1 MSEYRIRLTILLL
14 ITVLPWQVGIISA
27 DTWRL
32 QQGNEIESISP
43 QGQDR
48 FMWEVAEIKKLVN
61 SGQAKAAREAFDKLK
76 KDHPDIAGPD
86 FDAFIEAEILFC
98 EGKFT
103 KAVRTYDKLLI
114 KFPQS
119 QLTEAALSRQFEI
132 ATAFLAGRKVRVLR
146 FFKIKGYDTGAK
158 IMERI
163 TDKAS
168 DSSIGI
174 NASVSVAKNYE
185 KRKKFNEAYL
195 KWQDISI
202 QWKSGQTARDS
213 LLAMARCKHSVY
225 NSHPEH
231 KRPMYDASCLNS
243 AKTYYERFKSQYQE
257 DARKI
262 GADKILKEI
271 NEQQAYKQYTI
282 GKYYEKTGNRQAAN
296 LYYDM
301 VLRQWPGSNAA
312 EMSRQ
317 ILSPGSVSEEI
328 NK

>member
-1 MSEYRIRLTILLL
+1 MA
-14 ITVLPWQVGIISA
+14 SA
-27 DTWRL
+27 DTWLL
-32 QQGNEIESISP
+32 QQGKDFQSVSDE
-43 QGQDR
+43 QQDK
-48 FMWEVAEIKKLVN
+48 FLWEVAEIKKLVN
-61 SGQAKAAREAFDKLK
+61 SGQAKEAREAFDKLK
-76 KDHPDIAGPD
+76 KEHPDIAGPD

-103 KAVRTYDKLLI
+103 KAVRAYDKLMI
-114 KFPQS
+114 EFPDS

-132 ATAFLAGRKVRVLR
+132 ATAFLAGKKFQALR
-146 FFKIKGYDTGAK
+146 LFKIKGYATGAK

-163 TDKAS
+163 TDRAS

-174 NASVSVAKNYE
+174 NASVAVAKNYE

-195 KWQDISI
+195 KWQDIST
-202 QWKSGQTARDS
+202 QWASGRTARDS

-225 NSHPEH
+225 NSHPEN
-231 KRPMYDASCLNS
+231 KRPMYDASSLYS
-243 AKTYYERFKSQYQE
+243 AKTYYERFKSQYPE
-257 DARKI
+257 DAGKI
-262 GADKILKEI
+262 GADEILKEI
-271 NEQQAYKQYTI
+271 NEQQACKQYTI

-301 VLRQWPGSNAA
+301 VLRQWPGSHAA
-312 EMSRQ
+312 EMAMQ